1 MPDLLAF
8 AKMLDPERLAEH
20 TFAVPA
26 QGESEGFHPAGTM
39 AAIVAYAACSAFAG
53 QELRSIHLAFVGAAS
68 SALPLTAELSVL
80 RGGRQL
86 ISAAASIT
94 QEDRLCA
101 HGYALLGPRTGD
113 VIRHQ
118 ADVPAVPGPS
128 ASVPVVADNYAEV
141 RAVGGVDPFDPGL
154 SVPPAWDTWVASE
167 GLPDRPGLMEALIAF
182 EANTFLVSAAVLP
195 HRGVSMHSAHHDLM
209 AVITTSDVVYH
220 ATPDGR
226 PWLRFSQQSTYAGGG
241 WVYGRG
247 LAIHEDGQL
256 LASFSEEAMFRNYP
270 AGRTQGMLRGAAT
283 GLQARPRSRS
293 GPAAEDA
300 FNVTLARRPAGRR

>member
-1 MPDLLAF
+1 MSAF
-8 AKMLDPERLAEH
+8 AKILDPERLAEH
-20 TFAVPA
+20 TFVVPA
-26 QGESEGFHPAGTM
+26 QDESEGFHPAGTM

-53 QELRSIHLAFVGAAS
+53 QELRSLHLAFVGAAS
-68 SALPLTAELSVL
+68 SAKPLTAELSVL
-80 RGGRQL
+80 RSGRQL

-101 HGYALLGPRTGD
+101 HGYAMLGPQTGD

-118 ADVPAVPGPS
+118 VDVSSAVPGPS
-128 ASVPVVADNYAEV
+128 ASVPVAADNYAEV
-141 RAVGGVDPFDPGL
+141 RAVGGVDPFDPSL

-195 HRGVSMHSAHHDLM
+195 HRGISMHSAHHDLM
-209 AVITTSDVVYH
+209 AVITASDVVYH

-226 PWLRFSQQSTYAGGG
+226 PWLRFSQESTYAGGG

-247 LAIHEDGQL
+247 LAFHEDGQL
-256 LASFSEEAMFRNYP
+256 LASFSEEAMLRNYP
-270 AGRTQGMLRGAAT
+270 AGRTRGMLPELLS
-283 GLQARPRSRS
+283 GLEVRPRSRS
-293 GPAAEDA
+293 GLAA
-300 FNVTLARRPAGRR
+300 GS